1 MTMTATDAQIDAF
14 ERGYRALTACEDA
27 LTDLA
32 ERLDADALTP
42 ANAKNE
48 CALAAYELK
57 TARDDLTKAVGD
69 HGERLTRGLS
79 DRLDAAR
86 KTVSA
91 LTGRPR
97 RRALLRLR
105 RPHRPARAVLRPRS
119 VPFEFFGR
127 LTDSARDLRGTR
139 RGKPCPH
146 SRPRSV
152 LFKFLRRLTFTGNGA
167 KKRARARLPSI

>member
-69 HGERLTRGLS
+69 HGERLTQALC
-79 DRLDAAR
+79 DRLTGAR

-91 LTGRPR
+91 LTNDAGDARYLASSI
-97 RRALLRLR
+97 RAARLTLYF
-105 RPHRPARAVLRPRS
+105 ARATFL
-119 VPFEFFGR
+119 
-127 LTDSARDLRGTR
+127 SAFSGT
-139 RGKPCPH
+139 
-146 SRPRSV
+146 
-152 LFKFLRRLTFTGNGA
+152 
-167 KKRARARLPSI
+167 